1 MKFVINAGI
10 DPTQHITELALM
22 KLAVAIRATVGFSK
36 KVVFKMMREMKNGA
50 LWICYSVDGHKC
62 STFVKAANF
71 ARLLNLAS
79 VELGQIK
86 SDYCKALKVKFPK
99 IGISLDSNI
108 INLAIPTDSGY
119 ITYYITEGNNN
130 VWGLY
135 TRKGQSAP
143 RKRFTSLPAMIAELL
158 SNPIR

>member
-10 DPTQHITELALM
+10 DPTQAVTELALM
-22 KLAVAIRATVGFSK
+22 KLAVAIRSTVGFSK
-36 KVVFKMMREMKNGA
+36 KVVFEMMREMKNGA
-50 LWICYSVDGHKC
+50 LWVCYSIDGHKC

-79 VELGQIK
+79 VELGRVK
-86 SDYCKALKVKFPK
+86 ADYCKTLKVRFPK

-108 INLAIPTDSGY
+108 INLAIPTNSGY
-119 ITYYITEGNNN
+119 RSYYITEGNNN
-130 VWGLY
+130 TWELY
-135 TRKGQSAP
+135 LRKGQATP

-158 SNPIR
+158 DNPIR